1 MKLSDYVVDFLH
13 QRGVGHVFL
22 ITGGAAGH
30 LTDSLH
36 THPKMKYVCVQHEQA
51 GAMMAEAYS
60 RMTDNLGVM
69 MGTSGP
75 GATNMITGI
84 CCAYFDSIP
93 TLFITGQVNLT
104 EQKGTTAVRQVGFQE
119 TDIVSMVKPVT
130 KFAEMVQ
137 KPEDIHCLLEK
148 AIYLAQSGR
157 PGPVLLD
164 IPLDIQ
170 RAEIN
175 PDTLKQYDPEHEAPA
190 TDSPDILDAK
200 IRQTLLL
207 LKNAKCPV
215 LLVGGGIRLARA
227 ADEARRAAEL
237 LGIPIVT
244 TWSGF
249 DIIPH
254 NHPLFVGQMGVYG
267 ARGANFTVQN
277 ADFLLSVGSRL
288 DTRITGGKPSTYARG
303 AKKIVVDID
312 AAELGKQRGLTPDIP
327 ICVDAKVFL
336 ERLNSALASTE
347 KPDVREWIARTQEWK
362 AKYPTVLPEYYN
374 QKGTVN
380 AYVFIKTLSEEL
392 GNDAIVITDSG
403 GNLTWTMQAFEV
415 KDGQR
420 VFSAMGN
427 SPMGYSFPAAI
438 GASIARG
445 KKQVICIIGDGGI
458 QMNIQELQTLAYQQ
472 TPVKV
477 FVMNNH
483 SYGIILQFQDMYFD
497 GRHAASRPES
507 GYTVPD
513 FLKIASAYGIASE
526 QISHHGELREKIKS
540 VLAAPHPV
548 LCDVSLETEQRL
560 VPKLEFGNPIED
572 LSPLLDRKEFRENMI
587 IKPLEEEI

>member
-1 MKLSDYVVDFLH
+1 MKLSDYVIDFLY
-13 QRGVGHVFL
+13 RCGVKHVFL

-36 THPKMKYVCVQHEQA
+36 THSEMKYVCVQHEQA

-60 RMTDNLGVM
+60 RMTENLGVM

-75 GATNMITGI
+75 GATNMITGV

-93 TLFITGQVNLT
+93 VLYITGQVNTT
-104 EQKGTTAVRQVGFQE
+104 EQKGNSAVRQVGFQE
-119 TDIVSMVKPVT
+119 TDIVAMVKPVT

-137 KPEDIHCLLEK
+137 KPEDIRYLLEK
-148 AIYLAQSGR
+148 AVYFAQSGR

-164 IPLDIQ
+164 IPLDLQ

-175 PDTLKQYDPEHEAPA
+175 PDMLKQYDPETDKAA
-190 TDSPDILDAK
+190 TDSLDILDAK
-200 IRQTLLL
+200 IKETLALL
-207 LKNAKCPV
+207 QNAKRPV
-215 LLVGGGIRLARA
+215 LLVGGGIRLAHA
-227 ADEARRAAEL
+227 AHEARKTAEL
-237 LGIPIVT
+237 LGVPIVT

-254 NHPLFVGQMGVYG
+254 NHSLFVGQMGVYG

-303 AKKIVVDID
+303 AKKVVVDID
-312 AAELGKQRGLTPDIP
+312 AAELGKQRGLTPDVP
-327 ICVDAKVFL
+327 IFADAKIFL
-336 ERLNSALASTE
+336 ERFNAALSSSKKLNVS
-347 KPDVREWIARTQEWK
+347 EWILQTKTWK
-362 AKYPTVLPEYYN
+362 KKYPTVLPEYYN
-374 QKGTVN
+374 QKNSVN
-380 AYVFIKTLSEEL
+380 AYVFIKTLAEEL
-392 GNDAIVITDSG
+392 KNDAIVITDCG

-438 GASIARG
+438 GASIALN
-445 KKQVICIIGDGGI
+445 KKPIICIVGDGGM
-458 QMNIQELQTLAYQQ
+458 QMNIQELQTLSHHQM
-472 TPVKV
+472 PIKI
-477 FVMNNH
+477 FIMNNH
-483 SYGIILQFQDMYFD
+483 AYGIIIQFQDMYFE

-513 FLKIASAYGIASE
+513 FLKVAAAYGIASE
-526 QISHHGELREKIKS
+526 RIAHHDEMREKIKR
-540 VLAAPHPV
+540 VLASSHPV
-548 LCDVSLETEQRL
+548 LCDVVLETEQRL
-560 VPKLEFGNPIED
+560 TPKLEFGKPIED
-572 LSPLLDRKEFRENMI
+572 LSPLLPRNEFRENMI
-587 IKPLEEEI
+587 IEPIEE

>member
-1 MKLSDYVVDFLH
+1 MKLSDYIIDFLYQH
-13 QRGVGHVFL
+13 GVKHVFL

-36 THPKMKYVCVQHEQA
+36 THPKIKYVCVQHEQA

-60 RMTDNLGVM
+60 RMTENLGVM
-69 MGTSGP
+69 LGTSGP

-93 TLFITGQVNLT
+93 TLYITGQVNIT
-104 EQKGTTAVRQVGFQE
+104 EQKGDTAVRQIGFQE
-119 TDIVSMVKPVT
+119 TDIVAMVKSVT

-137 KPEDIHCLLEK
+137 KPEDIRYFLEK
-148 AIYLAQSGR
+148 AVHIAQSGR

-175 PDTLKQYDPEHEAPA
+175 PDTLKKYNPEENKTA
-190 TDSPDILDAK
+190 TDSSDILDEK
-200 IRQTLLL
+200 IKKTLAL
-207 LKNAKCPV
+207 LKNAKRPV

-227 ADEARRAAEL
+227 ADEARKTAEL

-277 ADFLLSVGSRL
+277 ADVLLSVGSRL
-288 DTRITGGKPSTYARG
+288 DTRITGGKPSTYARD

-312 AAELGKQRGLTPDIP
+312 SAELEKQRGLTPDVP
-327 ICVDAKVFL
+327 ILADAKVFL
-336 ERLNSALASTE
+336 ERFNAALASSE
-347 KPDVREWIARTQEWK
+347 KPKVPEWIARTQEWK
-362 AKYPTVLPEYYN
+362 TKYPTVLPEYYN
-374 QKGTVN
+374 QKNSVN
-380 AYVFIKTLSEEL
+380 AYAFIKTLAEEL
-392 GNDAIVITDSG
+392 ENDAIVVTDCG

-438 GASIARG
+438 GASIALN
-445 KKQVICIIGDGGI
+445 KKPIICIIGDGGM
-458 QMNIQELQTLAYQQ
+458 QMNIQELQTLTHQQ
-472 TPVKV
+472 TPIKI

-483 SYGIILQFQDMYFD
+483 SYGIIIQFQDMYFE

-526 QISHHGELREKIKS
+526 RIANHDEMREKIKS
-540 VLAAPHPV
+540 VLAAHHSV
-548 LCDVSLETEQRL
+548 LCDVVLETEQRL
-560 VPKLEFGNPIED
+560 TPKLEFGKPIED
-572 LSPLLDRKEFRENMI
+572 LSPLLDRNEFRENMI
-587 IKPLEEEI
+587 IKPLEE